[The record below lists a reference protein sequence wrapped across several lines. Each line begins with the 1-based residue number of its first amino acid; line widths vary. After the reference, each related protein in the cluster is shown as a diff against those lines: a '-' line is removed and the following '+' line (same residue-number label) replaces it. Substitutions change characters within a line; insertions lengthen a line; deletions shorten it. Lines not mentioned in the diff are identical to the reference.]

1 MRAGDTKGKKKIKE
15 MISRQRKG
23 KSKGPGSEDA
33 QCSRKNKQA
42 SRAGAE
48 RRVTRDEHNEQT
60 NAR

>member
-1 MRAGDTKGKKKIKE
+1 

-42 SRAGAE
+42 SRARAE